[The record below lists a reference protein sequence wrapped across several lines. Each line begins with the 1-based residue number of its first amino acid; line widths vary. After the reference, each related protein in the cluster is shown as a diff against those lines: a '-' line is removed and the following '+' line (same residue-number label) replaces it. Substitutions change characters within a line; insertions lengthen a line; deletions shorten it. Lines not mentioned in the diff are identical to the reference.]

1 MHRQIARGS
10 AFFAADS
17 EEPTFMGEGVQKDKA
32 PKRRRAT
39 TKTGSGPKK
48 RQTKKTFDTKP
59 CAACLHPNHPMQD
72 CWAVIGAP
80 EGRYV
85 SQEKK
90 REVEKK
96 RKKDPEFEN
105 LVKEVLRLNMDNTE
119 DAD

>member
-1 MHRQIARGS
+1 
-10 AFFAADS
+10 
-17 EEPTFMGEGVQKDKA
+17 
-32 PKRRRAT
+32 
-39 TKTGSGPKK
+39 
-48 RQTKKTFDTKP
+48 
-59 CAACLHPNHPMQD
+59 MQD